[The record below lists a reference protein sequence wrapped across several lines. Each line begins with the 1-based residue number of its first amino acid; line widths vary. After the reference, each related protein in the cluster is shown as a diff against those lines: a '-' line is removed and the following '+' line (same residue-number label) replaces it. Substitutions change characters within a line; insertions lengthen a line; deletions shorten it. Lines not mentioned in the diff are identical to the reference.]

1 MCSLCLKL
9 LGSSDDRKIASGVA
23 DWTKACSK
31 KESMKD
37 KGSKDE
43 KEKPVNFMSYSP
55 LVPQGYPLY
64 PPPFFPFGNPG
75 VPSMGP
81 DYFDKNEIRYL
92 EF

>member
-1 MCSLCLKL
+1 MQTE
-9 LGSSDDRKIASGVA
+9 RWIASDVA
-23 DWTKACSK
+23 DLIKVFSK
-31 KESMKD
+31 KESMKY
-37 KGSKDE
+37 KGSKDQ

-55 LVPQGYPLY
+55 FVILLNFH
-64 PPPFFPFGNPG
+64 FFPSGNPG